1 MQGTGFRFS
10 RKNRIKVRK
19 ETMLEKI
26 GLPPKPSSRG
36 NNWVVD
42 ASHCQG
48 CSSLF
53 TFINRK
59 HHCRRCGGI
68 FCNSCTQQ
76 RMVLRGQGD
85 SPVRICE
92 PCKKLEEAA
101 RFEMRYGHKNRAG
114 RGSSKLT
121 MKHEDDDADQVLG
134 SEIMGSSSARRREIH
149 RSQSIEEIRNIQN
162 EVGSVSPEELRQKA
176 LEEKK
181 KYKVLKGEGKS
192 DEALKTFK
200 RGKELERQAEA
211 LEIAIRKNHKRALT
225 SGSMAEIQNKDKES
239 GRRSK
244 LFPQVGKE
252 KDDFAAELRDL
263 GWSDMDIHDEAK
275 KPASSCLEGELSS
288 LLGEVSQR
296 TNKNIGHH
304 GIDNSQVVAHKK
316 KALTLK
322 REGKLAEAKEEL
334 KKAKVLEKQLEEQ
347 ELLGAAEDSDDELS
361 AIISGMDDDKP
372 YDLSLQY
379 EGEHNYDLDHLV
391 GKIDD
396 FGVDAN
402 FEVTDNDMVDPEIAA
417 ALKSF
422 GWTEDSNLR
431 ENMSASI
438 DWETLSSEIQSLKRE
453 ALNQKR
459 AGNVSEAVA
468 LLKKAKLLKKDLEN
482 LSPETSMLL
491 KSAKVV
497 NSEVNAKKEV
507 GPKPVPKSR
516 AVIQRELL
524 ALKRKALALKREGRL
539 DEAEKELEKG
549 RVLEHQLEEMDN
561 ALNVKSASV
570 TVGSKDPDFFYEHP
584 DISVNLLVGEGALD
598 VTDQEMHDPAY
609 LSALES
615 LGWNDED
622 SKLVDHSVKPR
633 KQGDD
638 HSDQTSETSKANTA
652 PSIPTV
658 VSKRSKAE
666 IQRELLG
673 LKRKALALRREG
685 KSDEAEELLTLAKA
699 LEAQMA
705 EMGAMK
711 NFQSDS
717 GWQKDK
723 FINPAVETA
732 IDDGDK
738 ENIVTEADM
747 HDPGLLSVLKD
758 LGWDDDLEPVT
769 LQKVPANQVAVNST
783 HSMDSSVPSKSKG
796 EIQRELLDL
805 KRRALVH
812 RRKGNT
818 EEAEELLKM
827 AKVLE
832 AQMAEIEVPKNEILV
847 NASRYEKSG
856 NNESFISHETHSTL
870 SDKVGIDNISSLAG
884 GVRDISSESLLDLGR
899 QETHK
904 VNSPLGTSGTSIQ
917 GTLQPTDDNHSLLGE
932 NYKCGEMS
940 VLVDVGSAEVT
951 RSHPSCQSVK
961 MMELLTSDDLMSFQI
976 PAGKDRGNFGS
987 AASPLAAL
995 QTQSVSV
1002 ASSKEDT
1009 KFNNVLATKEK
1020 EVAQGDENVNE
1031 HKASSINR
1039 FTPQTNQDSM
1049 RQEVLGH
1056 KRKAVALKREGKLIE
1071 AREELRQAKLLEKSL
1086 EEDSLQQKTGGQD
1099 VSVSASAPG
1108 VPSTGQK
1115 ESLASNSAGRPLSG
1129 RDRYKLQQQSLSHK
1143 RQALKLRREGR
1154 LQEAETEFELAK
1166 ALEAQLDELGN
1177 HSSKSSASVP
1187 EMVDVVIEDLLDP
1200 QLLSALKAIGLD
1212 EANMISQSPEK
1223 PAAGKHEPVTRGD
1236 CSQERIQ
1243 LEERIKAEKVKAVN
1257 LKRSGKQA
1265 EALDALRRA
1274 KLYEKKLN
1282 LLGDT

>member
-1 MQGTGFRFS
+1 M
-10 RKNRIKVRK
+10 KNPSAINGLFGLIKA
-19 ETMLEKI
+19 LQI
-26 GLPPKPSSRG
+26 
-36 NNWVVD
+36 
-42 ASHCQG
+42 
-48 CSSLF
+48 
-53 TFINRK
+53 INALK
-59 HHCRRCGGI
+59 QLI
-68 FCNSCTQQ
+68 
-76 RMVLRGQGD
+76 
-85 SPVRICE
+85 
-92 PCKKLEEAA
+92 
-101 RFEMRYGHKNRAG
+101 Y
-114 RGSSKLT
+114 GSSKLT
-121 MKHEDDDADQVLG
+121 MKHEDDDIDQVLG

-162 EVGSVSPEELRQKA
+162 EGGSVSPEELRQKA

-316 KALTLK
+316 KALMLK

-379 EGEHNYDLDHLV
+379 EGEHNYDFDHLV

-422 GWTEDSNLR
+422 GWTEDSILR

-459 AGNVSEAVA
+459 AGNVS
-468 LLKKAKLLKKDLEN
+468 
-482 LSPETSMLL
+482 
-491 KSAKVV
+491 
-497 NSEVNAKKEV
+497 
-507 GPKPVPKSR
+507 
-516 AVIQRELL
+516 
-524 ALKRKALALKREGRL
+524 
-539 DEAEKELEKG
+539 
-549 RVLEHQLEEMDN
+549 
-561 ALNVKSASV
+561 
-570 TVGSKDPDFFYEHP
+570 
-584 DISVNLLVGEGALD
+584 
-598 VTDQEMHDPAY
+598 
-609 LSALES
+609 
-615 LGWNDED
+615 
-622 SKLVDHSVKPR
+622 
-633 KQGDD
+633 
-638 HSDQTSETSKANTA
+638 
-652 PSIPTV
+652 
-658 VSKRSKAE
+658 
-666 IQRELLG
+666 
-673 LKRKALALRREG
+673 
-685 KSDEAEELLTLAKA
+685 
-699 LEAQMA
+699 
-705 EMGAMK
+705 
-711 NFQSDS
+711 
-717 GWQKDK
+717 
-723 FINPAVETA
+723 
-732 IDDGDK
+732 
-738 ENIVTEADM
+738 
-747 HDPGLLSVLKD
+747 
-758 LGWDDDLEPVT
+758 
-769 LQKVPANQVAVNST
+769 
-783 HSMDSSVPSKSKG
+783 
-796 EIQRELLDL
+796 
-805 KRRALVH
+805 
-812 RRKGNT
+812 
-818 EEAEELLKM
+818 
-827 AKVLE
+827 
-832 AQMAEIEVPKNEILV
+832 
-847 NASRYEKSG
+847 
-856 NNESFISHETHSTL
+856 
-870 SDKVGIDNISSLAG
+870 
-884 GVRDISSESLLDLGR
+884 
-899 QETHK
+899 
-904 VNSPLGTSGTSIQ
+904 
-917 GTLQPTDDNHSLLGE
+917 
-932 NYKCGEMS
+932 
-940 VLVDVGSAEVT
+940 
-951 RSHPSCQSVK
+951 
-961 MMELLTSDDLMSFQI
+961 
-976 PAGKDRGNFGS
+976 
-987 AASPLAAL
+987 
-995 QTQSVSV
+995 
-1002 ASSKEDT
+1002 
-1009 KFNNVLATKEK
+1009 
-1020 EVAQGDENVNE
+1020 
-1031 HKASSINR
+1031 
-1039 FTPQTNQDSM
+1039 
-1049 RQEVLGH
+1049 
-1056 KRKAVALKREGKLIE
+1056 
-1071 AREELRQAKLLEKSL
+1071 
-1086 EEDSLQQKTGGQD
+1086 
-1099 VSVSASAPG
+1099 
-1108 VPSTGQK
+1108 
-1115 ESLASNSAGRPLSG
+1115 
-1129 RDRYKLQQQSLSHK
+1129 
-1143 RQALKLRREGR
+1143 EGR

-1223 PAAGKHEPVTRGD
+1223 PAAGKPEPVTRGD

-1282 LLGDT
+1282 LLGYT